1 MNEENEK
8 YSVIVEDK
16 IKHIKVEEISDWM
29 LFISCCFLFFE
40 KNNN

>member
-16 IKHIKVEEISDWM
+16 IKDIKVEEINDWM
-29 LFISCCFLFFE
+29 LFICCCFLFLE
-40 KNNN
+40 NDNN